1 MFMNKSQPEIVDRN
15 SEHELRVISLDTD
28 YLHSRVLYN
37 SEAVATVAIDPIN
50 FYIYFGTFHSDQ
62 LPFIGRVKLDG
73 SGKGLILAFFRKN
86 YKFLTLMKD
95 SKKSSPLESVMWKG

>member
-1 MFMNKSQPEIVDRN
+1 MDRN

-37 SEAVATVAIDPIN
+37 NEAVATVAIDPIN

-73 SGKGLILAFFRKN
+73 SGKSL
-86 YKFLTLMKD
+86 KFKGKLYVNLGVYTLMEAL
-95 SKKSSPLESVMWKG
+95 KKLSLLELGMSRD